1 MPSFIFAKNMNY
13 VIDNRSL
20 LYVDG
25 ILIDK
30 TINKYL
36 FDLSIPHFKNI
47 KSMRDTV
54 RENLNIKRNIPL
66 YISKDVLIVPI
77 KTKNITYYI
86 NFSNVKETITK
97 ESITTF
103 IFYDKSYINLNISK
117 RIIERII
124 KNIEKVYDYISLIE

>member
-1 MPSFIFAKNMNY
+1 MNY

-25 ILIDK
+25 VLIDK

-36 FDLSIPHFKNI
+36 SDLSIPHFKNI

-66 YISKDVLIVPI
+66 YISKDILLVPV
-77 KTKNITYYI
+77 KTNNITYYI

-103 IFYDKSYINLNISK
+103 IFCDKSYINLNISK
-117 RIIERII
+117 RIIERIL
-124 KNIEKVYDYISLIE
+124 KNTEKVYDYISLIE

>member
-1 MPSFIFAKNMNY
+1 MNY
-13 VIDNRSL
+13 VIDNHSL

-25 ILIDK
+25 VLIDK

-36 FDLSIPHFKNI
+36 SSLSIPHFKNI

-54 RENLNIKRNIPL
+54 KENLNIKRNIPL
-66 YISKDVLIVPI
+66 YISKDILLVPI
-77 KTKNITYYI
+77 KTYNITYYI

-117 RIIERII
+117 CIIERIL
-124 KNIEKVYDYISLIE
+124 KNTEKVYDYISLIE